1 MLCLTATGA
10 SIATTNALP
19 LCAKRLGARPLSPR
33 RKLPGTAMAVTLPK
47 EASPSDID
55 SALSL
60 DFRSDTITQP
70 TAAMR
75 EAMRTAEVGDD
86 VFGEDPSINALE
98 AEAARLFDKQAG
110 LLVASGTQGNLLAL
124 LSLTRPG
131 DELIAEVSSHIAN
144 SEVGGAA
151 RLGGL
156 TLRPIVGRMGKIT
169 PEQVVSTVRPE
180 NVHYAHT
187 RLLAIEN
194 SHNSA
199 GGTVV
204 TAEEIDALAH
214 TAHERGLKVHI
225 DGARIFNAAVALGV
239 PPARLARNAD
249 TLTFCLSKGLSA
261 PVGSVLVGSAEVIGE
276 ARRFR
281 KMVGGG
287 MRQAGV
293 LAAAGLIALRDGVDR
308 LAEDQHRA
316 RRLAEG
322 LARIPGL
329 AIDLATV
336 QSNIVRFDVAGLGH
350 TTASFTE
357 AMLARGVRV
366 SGGAGASGVRMVT
379 HRHIDDD
386 AIEAALS

>member
-1 MLCLTATGA
+1 
-10 SIATTNALP
+10 
-19 LCAKRLGARPLSPR
+19 
-33 RKLPGTAMAVTLPK
+33 MAVTLVS
-47 EASPSDID
+47 ASPTDLDTS
-55 SALSL
+55 LRL

-75 EAMRTAEVGDD
+75 QAMSNAQVGDD

-98 AEAARLFDKQAG
+98 TEAARLFDKQAS
-110 LLVASGTQGNLLAL
+110 LFVTSGTQGNLLAL

-131 DELIAEVSSHIAN
+131 DELIAEAGSHIAN

-156 TLRPIVGRMGKIT
+156 TLRPVVGRMGKISAD
-169 PEQVVSTVRPE
+169 QVANAVRPE

-187 RLLAIEN
+187 TLLAIEN
-194 SHNSA
+194 THNSS
-199 GGTVV
+199 GGTVLSV
-204 TAEEIDALAH
+204 DEMDALAA
-214 TAHERGLKVHI
+214 TAHERGLKVHL
-225 DGARIFNAAVALGV
+225 DGARIFNAAIALGV
-239 PPARLARNAD
+239 APAVLARNAD
-249 TLTFCLSKGLSA
+249 TVTFCLSKGLSA

-293 LAAAGLIALRDGVDR
+293 LAAAGSIALRDGVDR
-308 LAEDQHRA
+308 LAEDHRRA

-322 LARIPGL
+322 LARIRGL
-329 AIDLATV
+329 SLDLASV

-350 TTASFTE
+350 TTASFTD
-357 AMLARGVRV
+357 AMRAHGVKV
-366 SGGAGASGVRMVT
+366 SGGAGPSGVRMVT
-379 HRHIDDD
+379 HRHIDDASID
-386 AIEAALS
+386 KALSAARQAGS

>member
-1 MLCLTATGA
+1 
-10 SIATTNALP
+10 
-19 LCAKRLGARPLSPR
+19 
-33 RKLPGTAMAVTLPK
+33 MAVTLPK
-47 EASPSDID
+47 EASASDVD
-55 SALSL
+55 TALRL

-70 TAAMR
+70 TPAMR

-98 AEAARLFDKQAG
+98 AEAARIFDKQAG

-131 DELIAEVSSHIAN
+131 EELIAEVSSHIAN

-156 TLRPIVGRMGKIT
+156 TLRPIVGRLGKIS
-169 PEQVVSTVRPE
+169 PEQVASTVRPE
-180 NVHYAHT
+180 NVHFART
-187 RLLAIEN
+187 ALLAIEN
-194 SHNSA
+194 THNSS
-199 GGTVV
+199 GGTVM
-204 TAEEIDALAH
+204 TPDEMDALAQ
-214 TAHERGLKVHI
+214 TAHARGLKVHL
-225 DGARIFNAAVALGV
+225 DGARVFNAAIALGV
-239 PPARLARNAD
+239 APAVLARNAD
-249 TLTFCLSKGLSA
+249 TVTFCLSKALSA

-308 LAEDQHRA
+308 LAEDHRRA

-322 LARIPGL
+322 LASIPGL
-329 AIDLATV
+329 GLDLATV
-336 QSNIVRFDVAGLGH
+336 QSNIVRFDVGGLGH
-350 TTASFTE
+350 TTASFID
-357 AMLARGVRV
+357 AMRARGVRV
-366 SGGAGASGVRMVT
+366 SGGAAPSGARMVT
-379 HRHIDDD
+379 HRHIDDASID
-386 AIEAALS
+386 QALSAAAALAQRS